1 MKLLGDVHGPV
12 GASVVANHSPPASF
26 IPICYLR
33 EFGTSM
39 PGSVN
44 IYGLDGS
51 RCYFQSILM

>member
-51 RCYFQSILM
+51 RCYFQ